1 MLQFPI
7 IDGKLGHLPINYFIY
22 MVDDIRIDSHNT
34 YRTEFKNFKE
44 NFEKNTIKEKS
55 KINNKIMLLEGLRE
69 VHNKVEDKL
78 SSIVNKFIQ

>member
-22 MVDDIRIDSHNT
+22 TLDDVRIDP

-55 KINNKIMLLEGLRE
+55 KINNKIMLLKDLRE

-78 SSIVNKFIQ
+78 NSIVNKFIQE

>member
-22 MVDDIRIDSHNT
+22 VLDDIRIDP

-55 KINNKIMLLEGLRE
+55 ELLP
-69 VHNKVEDKL
+69 
-78 SSIVNKFIQ
+78 S